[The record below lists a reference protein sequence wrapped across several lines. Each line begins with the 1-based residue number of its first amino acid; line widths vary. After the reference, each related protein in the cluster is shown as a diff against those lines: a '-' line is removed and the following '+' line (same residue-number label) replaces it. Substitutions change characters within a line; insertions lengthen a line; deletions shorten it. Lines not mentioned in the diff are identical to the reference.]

1 MSDDKAKTDWLAGIG
16 VPQSMLDTLSN
27 VADTG
32 SNLVGAAENTVSNAA
47 GNLVADASSAY
58 QTASGYAN
66 SASSAISDEESSLKK
81 QASDAWNGAGQ
92 AVDQQKQA
100 LSDGAQQLL
109 SRAGVIVNDAGAC
122 TQPYLKLAD
131 AIGTCVDALGG
142 SPSELKPQILAAAKS
157 HNLASIPSILLSS
170 KGSQTLQQVST
181 AIPPLTQCLSSSD
194 AAGNKDQI
202 ATLNKMKQD
211 IDAITKFLQTASGT
225 QPAAA
230 SSDVSAEASAGAA
243 GGGAASALG
252 PMRPDCK
259 VKRGMV
265 PGPKHHVYCTTH
277 QHVLDEQAKMVIA
290 VSLDDYKKRYG
301 HAAAAAGRQPAAPA
315 ANQSADPPLNMT
327 RPREPMQPDCV
338 IVHGK
343 VPGPK
348 NHVMCKTHGHIL
360 DSTAKT
366 IIAANLAEYKQ
377 MFG

>member
-16 VPQSMLDTLSN
+16 VPQTMLDTLSN

-32 SNLVGAAENTVSNAA
+32 SNLVNTAENTIGNAA

-109 SRAGVIVNDAGAC
+109 SRAGVIVNDAGTC

-181 AIPPLTQCLSSSD
+181 AIPPLTQCLNSSD
-194 AAGNKDQI
+194 AAGNKNQI
-202 ATLNKMKQD
+202 ASLNKMKQD
-211 IDAITKFLQTASGT
+211 IDAITKFLQTASGA
-225 QPAAA
+225 QPATA
-230 SSDVSAEASAGAA
+230 SSDVSAEVSAGGA

-252 PMRPDCK
+252 PMQPDCK

-265 PGPKHHVYCTTH
+265 PGPKHHVYCSTH

-366 IIAANLAEYKQ
+366 IVAANLAEYRQ